1 MLMASEQEIHLLDRM
16 LEPVAQCLT
25 PDAARRL
32 IGLRADAA
40 AQQRMDELA
49 EKCSNGQLS
58 ADERA
63 EYEAYIS
70 AANLLAV
77 MQAKARRVLATDAA

>member
-1 MLMASEQEIHLLDRM
+1 MASEQEIHLLDRM